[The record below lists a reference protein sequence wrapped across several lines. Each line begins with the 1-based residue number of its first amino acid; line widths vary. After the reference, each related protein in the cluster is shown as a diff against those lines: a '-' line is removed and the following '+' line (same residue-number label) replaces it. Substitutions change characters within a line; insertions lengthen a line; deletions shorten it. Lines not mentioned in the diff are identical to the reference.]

1 MSKSVPWLNEGIK
14 LFLKPLKKKQNQFIF
29 LIFCNPTNQS
39 NGKLGD
45 FFFVYRFPTRTKK
58 ALMMFNYINN
68 KRQSIPCF
76 QDTVFY

>member
-45 FFFVYRFPTRTKK
+45 FF
-58 ALMMFNYINN
+58 L
-68 KRQSIPCF
+68 SIGF
-76 QDTVFY
+76 LQEQRKH